1 MTSRTQNSGS
11 NAKTLLIWLGGAVVV
26 IGLVAIVISGAG
38 GSGGGADHPDLQG
51 DPVVTGNFLAPFP
64 QTNVENSAGSP
75 VPEVVGADFDG
86 NPVSIENNG
95 KPKIVLFLAHWCQF
109 CQREVPQVVDFLE
122 NNTIPDEID
131 FISVAT
137 SIDRS
142 RANFPPSSW
151 LESEDW
157 PVPLIL
163 DSAGA
168 EAYVAYGAGG
178 FPFWAM
184 VDANGNLITRVS
196 GEGQVDLS
204 AWTTLLSELATG

>member
-1 MTSRTQNSGS
+1 MTSRTQNSS

-26 IGLVAIVISGAG
+26 IGLVAVVLTGASG
-38 GSGGGADHPDLQG
+38 SSGGADHPDLQG
-51 DPVVTGNFLAPFP
+51 DPVVTGSFLPQFP
-64 QTNVENSAGSP
+64 NTNVENAAGSP

-95 KPKIVLFLAHWCQF
+95 KPKMIVFLAHWCPH
-109 CQREVPQVVDFLE
+109 CQREVPEINSFLE
-122 NNTIPDEID
+122 TNTIPDEID

-142 RANFPPSSW
+142 RSNFPPSSW
-151 LESEDW
+151 LEGEDW
-157 PVPLIL
+157 SVPLIL
-163 DSAGA
+163 DSAGS

-184 VDANGNLITRVS
+184 VDADGNLITRVS
-196 GEGQVDLS
+196 GEGQVDLAS
-204 AWTTLLSELATG
+204 WTTLLAGLATG